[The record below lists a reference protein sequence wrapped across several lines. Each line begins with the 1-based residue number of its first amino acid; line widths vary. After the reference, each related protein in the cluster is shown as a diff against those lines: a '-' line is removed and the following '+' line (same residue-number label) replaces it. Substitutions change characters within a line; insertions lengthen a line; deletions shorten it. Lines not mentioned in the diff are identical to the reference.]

1 MGLVLAV
8 DFGTSNTVAV
18 LRAADG
24 QAESVLFD
32 GSPVLPSGVFLQADG
47 TILTGRDALFSARG
61 MPERF
66 EPNPKLRV
74 DDDVVWL
81 DTEVTAVELF
91 AAVLGRVAAEAG
103 RAAAV
108 GFDRVVLTHPA
119 GWGVHRTAVLGRA
132 AEAAGLTPVTLVA
145 EPVAAARH
153 LAGEDDQPLVIYD
166 LVPAPSTSR
175 WSPATGCWPP
185 MACPTWAGWTSA
197 PPSSITS
204 SRSIGTATRRQRG
217 RKVLGG

>member
-91 AAVLGRVAAEAG
+91 AAVLGRVAAEAV
-103 RAAAV
+103 RA
-108 GFDRVVLTHPA
+108 
-119 GWGVHRTAVLGRA
+119 A

-185 MACPTWAGWTSA
+185 MACPTWAGWTST
-197 PPSSITS
+197 PPASITS